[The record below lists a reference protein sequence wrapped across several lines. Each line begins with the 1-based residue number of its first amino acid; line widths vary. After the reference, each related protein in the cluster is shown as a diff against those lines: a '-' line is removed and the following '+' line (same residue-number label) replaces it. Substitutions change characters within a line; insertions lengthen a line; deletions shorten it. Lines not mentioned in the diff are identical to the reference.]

1 MGLLSKRASRREP
14 VEAGTRPAAAEDAPP
29 QVEEDVPAVE
39 TTVYIGRQPIFD
51 RSRRTVGYDLQHVGS
66 DDATPAEVTRQ
77 LVQGAL
83 LHWGLDELIGGFPG
97 HIRVDPTF
105 LAARLQATLPAA
117 RVVLDLHD
125 DVDVDEGSRQLALE
139 AQRSGFR
146 LAIGD
151 VTRRA
156 QPVSPEMLTLA
167 DIVNVDITSLGP
179 EDLHATLRTLRAQA
193 PQAAV
198 LASNVHELDDF
209 NLCSEVGFD
218 LFEGQFFSK
227 PDVLTK
233 AARPVDSVAA
243 IALLVEL
250 QQTDIDI
257 RRLETL
263 IVGDPT
269 LTYRLLTLVNSGLV
283 GLATA
288 VDSVYHA
295 IVMLGVD
302 RVRQLATLLT
312 MSSRSK
318 NTEELMLLAATRA
331 GMARRLIDRVEL
343 EESAATV
350 GLLSVLD
357 VIFRVP
363 MKELIAELPLTDA
376 VSEALTEGTGALG
389 RLLRSLHAYERVDLR
404 VLEALRPGELARYI
418 GVFRSAAAEAQVL
431 RSQLTAMG

>member
-1 MGLLSKRASRREP
+1 MGLLSKRSRREP
-14 VEAGTRPAAAEDAPP
+14 DQASTRPATADDAPP
-29 QVEEDVPAVE
+29 PVQDDAPRAE

-51 RSRRTVGYDLQHVGS
+51 RSRRTVGYELRHVGAA
-66 DDATPAEVTRQ
+66 DATPAEVTRQ

-105 LAARLQATLPAA
+105 LAAHLQATLPAA

-125 DVDVDEGSRQLALE
+125 DVDADEGSRRLALE

-156 QPVSPEMLTLA
+156 EPVSPEMLTLA
-167 DIVNVDITSLGP
+167 DIVNVDITSLGAD
-179 EDLHATLRTLRAQA
+179 DLEATLRTLRAQA

-209 NLCSEVGFD
+209 NTCSAVGFD

-227 PDVLTK
+227 PDVLEK
-233 AARPVDSVAA
+233 ASRPVDSVAA

-250 QQTDIDI
+250 QQPDIDI

-288 VDSVYHA
+288 VESVYHA
-295 IVMLGVD
+295 IVMMGVD
-302 RVRQLATLLT
+302 RVRQLATLVT

-331 GMARRLIDRVEL
+331 GMARRLVDRTEL

-363 MKELIAELPLTDA
+363 MGEVVAELPLTDA
-376 VSEALTEGTGALG
+376 VSDALTQGTGALG
-389 RLLRSLHAYERVDLR
+389 RLLRSLHAYEKVDLAA
-404 VLEALRPGELARYI
+404 LEALRPGELARYI
-418 GVFRSAAAEAQVL
+418 GVFRAAAAEAQVL
-431 RSQLTAMG
+431 RSQLTGMG